1 MNRRKKEEDFYKSL
15 IDKDDSLNKQLM
27 LSEERGENRKKAN
40 GSRLMDEFAETMA
53 LKKQMKQEEDA
64 RNSKILATMSK
75 MLQDEELQD
84 IQKREKQVF

>member
-1 MNRRKKEEDFYKSL
+1 
-15 IDKDDSLNKQLM
+15 
-27 LSEERGENRKKAN
+27 
-40 GSRLMDEFAETMA
+40 MDEFAETMA

-84 IQKREKQVF
+84 IQKREKQVFWFLYFQDSHFSNY